1 MSILKSKIFRLFF
14 LALIGLSLFT
24 GCKNDKDKGEDSEM
38 EETTKA
44 DKKSSANS
52 GVFTITTKS
61 MEFSIPKDTLPSGWN
76 TIRYKNNSNMTH
88 FVVFEKYPEGKGL
101 QDAKDSLV
109 PVFQNGMDLIIE
121 NKMDAAMEEFGK
133 MPQWFGQVVFSGG
146 TGLISPN
153 STTEATIN
161 LEPGTYIIE
170 CYIKMPNGRF
180 HSTEGMIEE
189 LYVKDEKSNLKEPAA
204 DYTISVSGE
213 SGIVMDATPSVG
225 EHVFKVDYKD
235 QKQHE
240 NFAGHD
246 VHLVRVEPGS
256 DLSVLSKW
264 MVWSEP
270 KGFMTPAPQGFKF
283 IGGMQEM
290 PAGKSGY
297 FKANLQPGNYVL
309 ISEVPNQKEKALLKE
324 FEVK

>member
-1 MSILKSKIFRLFF
+1 MSILKLKFFRLFF
-14 LALIGLSLFT
+14 MGLMGLSLIA
-24 GCKNDKDKGEDSEM
+24 GCKNDKDKSEEEVM
-38 EETTKA
+38 EETAEA
-44 DKKSSANS
+44 DKKSSSNS

-61 MEFSIPKDTLPSGWN
+61 MEFSIPKDTLLSGWN

-101 QDAKDSLV
+101 EDAEDSLV

-121 NKMDAAMEEFGK
+121 DKMDAAMEEFGK
-133 MPQWFGQVVFSGG
+133 MPEWFSQVVFSGG
-146 TGLISPN
+146 TGLVSPN
-153 STTEATIN
+153 TTTESTIK

-170 CYIKMPNGRF
+170 CYIKMPGGRF
-180 HSTEGMIEE
+180 HSTEGMVEE
-189 LYVKDEKSNLKEPAA
+189 LYVKEEKSELKEPAA
-204 DYTISVSGE
+204 DYTISISGE
-213 SGIVMDATPSVG
+213 SGIEMDATPSAG
-225 EHVFKVDYKD
+225 EHVFKVNYAD

-256 DLSVLSKW
+256 DLSVLSEW
-264 MVWSEP
+264 MVWTNPE
-270 KGFMTPAPQGFKF
+270 GFMTPAPQGYKF
-283 IGGMQEM
+283 VGGMQEM
-290 PAGKSGY
+290 PGGNSGY

-309 ISEVPNQKEKALLKE
+309 ISEVPNQQEKDLLKE